1 MRQIDEFVL
10 KLVSLCQEHEAVIFP
25 RTDGKRH
32 ILSIEVDGI
41 RLDFKRVDRIAAEKV
56 IAEQ

>member
-1 MRQIDEFVL
+1 MRQIDEFVS
-10 KLVSLCQEHEAVIFP
+10 KLVSLCGEHGAVIFP

-41 RLDFKRVDRIAAEKV
+41 RLDFKRINRIAEKV